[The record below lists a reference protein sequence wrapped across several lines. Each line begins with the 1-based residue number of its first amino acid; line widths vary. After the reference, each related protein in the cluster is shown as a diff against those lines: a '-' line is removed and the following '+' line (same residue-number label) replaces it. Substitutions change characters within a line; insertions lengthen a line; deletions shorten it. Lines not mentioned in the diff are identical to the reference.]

1 MSFLTN
7 NSVSHEDYSM
17 IQFCPISKTATIQV
31 NDADLVEGVS
41 MLIARKN

>member
-1 MSFLTN
+1 M
-7 NSVSHEDYSM
+7 SHEDYSIM
-17 IQFCPISKTATIQV
+17 QFCLISKTATIHV

>member
-1 MSFLTN
+1 M
-7 NSVSHEDYSM
+7 SHEDYSIM
-17 IQFCPISKTATIQV
+17 QFCPISKTATIQV